1 MGFPTLLYGSETWAF
16 EEPDK
21 CRMTS
26 AEITF
31 LKRTAK
37 YRRQDGEAD
46 EDILSEPKINPD
58 VKKIQNYKNK

>member
-1 MGFPTLLYGSETWAF
+1 
-16 EEPDK
+16 
-21 CRMTS
+21 MTS